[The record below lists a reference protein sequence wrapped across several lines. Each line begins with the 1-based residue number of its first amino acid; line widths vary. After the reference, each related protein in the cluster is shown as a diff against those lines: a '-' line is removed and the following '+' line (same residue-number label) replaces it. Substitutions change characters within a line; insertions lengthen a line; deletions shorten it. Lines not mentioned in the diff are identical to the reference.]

1 MSSMATDKS
10 SEMDECKRN
19 LLYLSKLDTRL
30 GNWMGDLPPR
40 LYNAPLKN
48 LAIPGTHDSASV
60 YLDSTS
66 DISPGEN
73 ETIRGVINTLGQWF
87 GSKVEQHGKDVVY
100 NWAVTQGS
108 DFIEQLEN
116 GVRYFDLR
124 VATGKS
130 DSSLYFVHGLYG
142 SKVESGLLEI
152 AEWLHSHPKEVVLL
166 DFQHLYFGE
175 KSQDENVITILKEKF
190 GSMLC
195 PNTIIKGNAVDV
207 TLANLWDNRYQ
218 VIVLYANE
226 VADHPDILW
235 TDKKYIYSPW
245 ANTPDISILIDK
257 LIENESRKGS
267 KFFVSQAILTPD
279 TATILLHLCGNLKS
293 KLAIPAMPK
302 ILQWLEGEKAGYGSP
317 GLNVVIADF
326 VGPEFAQ
333 AVIKL
338 NYQV

>member
-60 YLDSTS
+60 YLDITS
-66 DISPGEN
+66 DISPGEIK
-73 ETIRGVINTLGQWF
+73 TIKDIIDSLAKIPSLGL
-87 GSKVEQHGKDVVY
+87 EQIGKDVVY

-108 DFIEQLEN
+108 DFTEQLEN

-142 SKVESGLLEI
+142 SKVESGLREI

-175 KSQDENVITILKEKF
+175 KPQDENMITILKNTF

-195 PNTIIKGNAVDV
+195 PKAIKGNAVDV

-218 VIVLYANE
+218 VIVFYANE
-226 VADHPDILW
+226 VAVTGHDILW
-235 TDKKYIYSPW
+235 TDKTYIYSPW
-245 ANTPDISILIDK
+245 ANTPDISILINTFLD
-257 LIENESRKGS
+257 NESRKGS
-267 KFFVSQAILTPD
+267 KFFVSQAILSPD
-279 TATILLHLCGNLKS
+279 TATILFHLCGNLKG

-302 ILQWLEGEKAGYGSP
+302 ILHWLEGKKAGYGSS
-317 GLNVVIADF
+317 GLNIVIADF
-326 VGPEFAQ
+326 VDREFAQ
-333 AVIKL
+333 TVIKL
-338 NYQV
+338 NYPV